1 MKSKLTF
8 IRLIALILIFEVGSI
23 ASPALA
29 RTQDD
34 GRDPVAA
41 AVSNKTTGSSIF
53 TSDTA
58 SQIND
63 FVGDVKNFTQ
73 NDLFNPLGNLL
84 NSALGAIQ
92 IPDLNKVLAGIMNGS
107 ANNDP
112 GAVLSETLENKT
124 NGQSS
129 YGIRED
135 LGKYAT
141 RTVATEIANQA
152 TLSQTAQSQM
162 AQIKQATQQDTQE
175 NVSLGEESQSLDVT
189 QHILQN
195 LSQQT
200 ALNSR
205 VNERMLIEAQQ
216 ARIDRALSNTLT
228 AQTAKELSAINT
240 ADRRKSVAA
249 GNAATQQAGLLIMP
263 GGITLGSDK
272 Q

>member
-8 IRLIALILIFEVGSI
+8 IRLIALILIFELGSI
-23 ASPALA
+23 PSPALA
-29 RTQDD
+29 RTQDN

-58 SQIND
+58 SQISD
-63 FVGDVKNFTQ
+63 FVGDVKNFAQ

-84 NSALGAIQ
+84 NSTLGAIQ

-152 TLSQTAQSQM
+152 TLSQNCRGCRYYLAYT
-162 AQIKQATQQDTQE
+162 
-175 NVSLGEESQSLDVT
+175 
-189 QHILQN
+189 
-195 LSQQT
+195 
-200 ALNSR
+200 
-205 VNERMLIEAQQ
+205 
-216 ARIDRALSNTLT
+216 
-228 AQTAKELSAINT
+228 
-240 ADRRKSVAA
+240 
-249 GNAATQQAGLLIMP
+249 
-263 GGITLGSDK
+263 
-272 Q
+272 

>member
-1 MKSKLTF
+1 MKSKFTY
-8 IRLIALILIFEVGSI
+8 IRLMPLILVLELGFI
-23 ASPALA
+23 ASPAIA

-41 AVSNKTTGSSIF
+41 AASNNTTGSSIF

-63 FVGDVKNFTQ
+63 FVGDVKNFVQ
-73 NDLFNPLGNLL
+73 NDLFNPLGNLV

-107 ANNDP
+107 VNNDP

-141 RTVATEIANQA
+141 RTVATGIANQA
-152 TLSQTAQSQM
+152 LSQTAQSQM
-162 AQIKQATQQDTQE
+162 AEVKQATQQDTQE
-175 NVSLGEESQSLDVT
+175 SIRLGEESQNLDVT
-189 QHILQN
+189 QQILQN

-200 ALNSR
+200 ALTSR
-205 VNERMLIEAQQ
+205 VNERMLLEAQQ

-240 ADRRKSVAA
+240 ADRRKNIAA

-263 GGITLGSDK
+263 GGITLGAN

>member
-1 MKSKLTF
+1 
-8 IRLIALILIFEVGSI
+8 
-23 ASPALA
+23 
-29 RTQDD
+29 
-34 GRDPVAA
+34 
-41 AVSNKTTGSSIF
+41 
-53 TSDTA
+53 
-58 SQIND
+58 
-63 FVGDVKNFTQ
+63 
-73 NDLFNPLGNLL
+73 
-84 NSALGAIQ
+84 
-92 IPDLNKVLAGIMNGS
+92 
-107 ANNDP
+107 
-112 GAVLSETLENKT
+112 
-124 NGQSS
+124 
-129 YGIRED
+129 ED

-152 TLSQTAQSQM
+152 TLSQAAQSQM

-175 NVSLGEESQSLDVT
+175 SVSLGEESQSLDVT
-189 QHILQN
+189 QQILQN

-200 ALNSR
+200 ALSSR

-249 GNAATQQAGLLIMP
+249 GNAATRQAGLLIMP

>member
-8 IRLIALILIFEVGSI
+8 IRLIALILILELGSI

-29 RTQDD
+29 RTQDN

-41 AVSNKTTGSSIF
+41 AVSNKTTGSIF

-63 FVGDVKNFTQ
+63 FVGDVKNFAQ

-84 NSALGAIQ
+84 NSTLGAIQ
-92 IPDLNKVLAGIMNGS
+92 IPDLNKVLARIMNGS

-135 LGKYAT
+135 LSKYAT

-175 NVSLGEESQSLDVT
+175 NVSLGEESQGLDVT
-189 QHILQN
+189 QQILQN

-200 ALNSR
+200 ALSSR

>member
-1 MKSKLTF
+1 M
-8 IRLIALILIFEVGSI
+8 
-23 ASPALA
+23 
-29 RTQDD
+29 
-34 GRDPVAA
+34 
-41 AVSNKTTGSSIF
+41 
-53 TSDTA
+53 
-58 SQIND
+58 
-63 FVGDVKNFTQ
+63 
-73 NDLFNPLGNLL
+73 
-84 NSALGAIQ
+84 
-92 IPDLNKVLAGIMNGS
+92 AGIMNGS

-175 NVSLGEESQSLDVT
+175 SVSLGEESQSLDVT
-189 QHILQN
+189 QQILQN

-200 ALNSR
+200 ALSSR